1 MKTTDFKFSKS
12 YPNFNYINKSFNEIK
27 NETKLLYISDRDDL
41 HLPPGFK
48 YTAWRWM
55 T

>member
-1 MKTTDFKFSKS
+1 MKTTDFKFFKC

-27 NETKLLYISDRDDL
+27 NETKLLYISDRDGL

-48 YTAWRWM
+48 YTA
-55 T
+55 